1 MSYFWSLSPM
11 EQYEIYPLLSIN
23 FTFNNV
29 IFYLLMAALVTIFI
43 SSSRSNDSLVANW
56 WGI

>member
-1 MSYFWSLSPM
+1 MLNIWSLSPM

-23 FTFNNV
+23 FTLNNV
-29 IFYLLMAALVTIFI
+29 IFYLLIAALVTIFV
-43 SSSRSNDSLVANW
+43 SSSRSTDSLVANW